1 MDGTKYRGSCDF
13 LILILG
19 DGRGRAGGGARLGCY
34 ELRMVLLV
42 VALHHLFIRGAQEL
56 ILHFLLVGLQLREES
71 AGGKGTWTFTR
82 RAAVWGPGCCLMR
95 STLSVLCCAEAFD
108 GCMGRGGVV
117 RSDNLRYAH
126 RGVRCG

>member
-1 MDGTKYRGSCDF
+1 
-13 LILILG
+13 
-19 DGRGRAGGGARLGCY
+19 
-34 ELRMVLLV
+34 MVLLV

-71 AGGKGTWTFTR
+71 AGHLDLHATGGRLGTR
-82 RAAVWGPGCCLMR
+82 VLLDAIDIERALLRGL
-95 STLSVLCCAEAFD
+95 EAFD